1 MTNPP
6 LPRPL
11 QSLRSDS
18 VALRQLSM
26 VWGRE
31 AGTQNLSS
39 TQGLTPVLARLRIAR
54 EPARFALLPPGPL

>member
-1 MTNPP
+1 M
-6 LPRPL
+6 
-11 QSLRSDS
+11 
-18 VALRQLSM
+18 ALGQLSM

-54 EPARFALLPPGPL
+54 EPFRFALLPLGPL